1 MPSPNVTVLRRAPV
15 RDKRYGKP
23 ALLVDLLEGAYR
35 TPFWSPTQMI
45 VRNLA
50 QDLAPGARFSGAFQ
64 FDGARGCG
72 LFEATVTRA
81 VSERQLIG
89 ASFEWISLQ
98 GRALMDAFQG
108 RQKRD
113 ALGGGPQMTVM
124 LTRTTCNWSL
134 SGMLIPST
142 GFGATVGGRVSGLLR
157 LDKAQEPGPFTAGVI
172 RQALEPETGQEMLA
186 LKFADLPPSTFSLLE
201 GAIRKHPALLGSA
214 A

>member
-1 MPSPNVTVLRRAPV
+1 
-15 RDKRYGKP
+15 
-23 ALLVDLLEGAYR
+23 
-35 TPFWSPTQMI
+35 MI

-50 QDLAPGARFSGAFQ
+50 QDLAPGSRFSGAFQ

-98 GRALMDAFQG
+98 GRALMEAFEG
-108 RQKRD
+108 RRQRD
-113 ALGGGPQMTVM
+113 SLGGGPQMTVM
-124 LTRTTCNWSL
+124 LTRTTFNWSL

-142 GFGATVGGRVSGLLR
+142 GFGALVGGRVRGLLR
-157 LDKAQEPGPFTAGVI
+157 LEKAQEPGPFTAGVI
-172 RQALEPETGQEMLA
+172 RQALEPETGQETLA
-186 LKFADLPPSTFSLLE
+186 LKFADLPPSTFTLLE

>member
-15 RDKRYGKP
+15 RDKRYGRP

-35 TPFWSPTQMI
+35 TPFWSSTQMI

-50 QDLAPGARFSGAFQ
+50 QDLVPGVRFSGAFQ

-98 GRALMDAFQG
+98 GRALMDAFEG
-108 RQKRD
+108 RRQRD

-124 LTRTTCNWSL
+124 LTRTTFNWSL
-134 SGMLIPST
+134 SGLLIPST
-142 GFGATVGGRVSGLLR
+142 NLGAVAGGRVSGLLR

-172 RQALEPETGQEMLA
+172 RRAIEPESGQEAFA

-201 GAIRKHPALLGSA
+201 GAIRKHPALISA

>member
-1 MPSPNVTVLRRAPV
+1 MPTPTVTPLRRAPV

-64 FDGARGCG
+64 FDGAPGCG

-89 ASFEWISLQ
+89 ASFEWISAH
-98 GRALMDAFQG
+98 GRALMAGFEG
-108 RQKRD
+108 RRQRD

-124 LTRTTCNWSL
+124 LTRATFNWSL
-134 SGMLIPST
+134 SGLLIPST
-142 GFGATVGGRVSGLLR
+142 GLSAPVGGRVSGLLR
-157 LDKAQEPGPFTAGVI
+157 LDKAQEPGPFTASVI
-172 RQALEPETGQEMLA
+172 RRTIEPETGQDALA
-186 LKFADLPPSTFSLLE
+186 LKYVDLPPTSFALLK
-201 GAIRKHPALLGSA
+201 GAIRKHPALVSA